1 MKILVVDDSPTIRA
15 ALKGL
20 LERMGHT
27 VVEANDGKEAL
38 QIYRHDPPGLVLIDV
53 VMPIMDGYESSRHMR
68 ETKADEWV
76 PIFFL
81 SSKEADQD
89 LDRAIEAGGD
99 DYLVKP
105 VSFVVLN
112 AKIRALHRTEIM
124 RSKLLETSRD
134 LVSANRELEK
144 LSRQDG
150 LTGIA
155 NRRYF
160 DSYLLTEV
168 RRAARNRQ
176 PLSLIL
182 ADVDHFKA
190 FNDHYG
196 HQAGDDCLRQVAEA
210 LRAAG
215 RRPADLAARY
225 GGEEFALILPGTG
238 LEGAVD
244 VARAVSR
251 AIAGLAIAHARSAV
265 GQNLTLS
272 LGIASLTPEKE
283 TSSEDLIH
291 RATRRFTRPSSR
303 GGTATWCSA
312 GNKKPRARR
321 GFVENGSP
329 QDYAAAIAPFIFAS
343 AFASIWRMRSAET
356 LNSSA
361 SSCSVAGSF
370 SRSQRASTM
379 RRLRASRLARA
390 ASRPRALRL
399 SSCFASSP
407 SEGPGE
413 RSAR

>member
-38 QIYRHDPPGLVLIDV
+38 QIYRHDRPGLVLIDV
-53 VMPIMDGYESSRHMR
+53 VMPIMDGYESARHMR

-76 PIFFL
+76 PIIFL

-112 AKIRALHRTEIM
+112 AKIRALQRLESM
-124 RSKLLETSRD
+124 RSKQLEMSRD
-134 LVSANRELEK
+134 LASANRELEK

-160 DSYLLTEV
+160 DSYLVTEV
-168 RRAARNRQ
+168 RRGARERQ

-182 ADVDHFKA
+182 SDVDHFKA
-190 FNDHYG
+190 FNDCYG
-196 HQAGDDCLRQVAEA
+196 HQAGDDCLRRVAAA
-210 LRAAG
+210 LSSAG

-225 GGEEFALILPGTG
+225 GGEEFAMVLPGTV

-244 VARAVSR
+244 VAQAVSR
-251 AIAGLAIAHARSAV
+251 VIDGLAIPHARSAV
-265 GQNLTLS
+265 DRKVTLS
-272 LGIASLTPEKE
+272 QGIVSLTPEKE
-283 TSSEDLIH
+283 TSSEDLI
-291 RATRRFTRPSSR
+291 
-303 GGTATWCSA
+303 
-312 GNKKPRARR
+312 
-321 GFVENGSP
+321 
-329 QDYAAAIAPFIFAS
+329 
-343 AFASIWRMRSAET
+343 
-356 LNSSA
+356 
-361 SSCSVAGSF
+361 
-370 SRSQRASTM
+370 QRADQ
-379 RRLRASRLARA
+379 
-390 ASRPRALRL
+390 ALYMAKQQGRNRYIV
-399 SSCFASSP
+399 F
-407 SEGPGE
+407 GGK
-413 RSAR
+413 